1 MFQKKLAEQGE
12 KAMNIH
18 LITVGKL
25 KEKYLQ
31 LGVSEFEKRLQTYC
45 KLKVDEVRDEQAP
58 MQLSEKELLQVK
70 QKEGQ
75 RILQKVKPTEY
86 VIALDIQG
94 VSWTSEQLAQEMDKL
109 STSGKSSIAFIIGG
123 SNGLSDEVLQRANQK
138 LSFSKM
144 TFPHQL
150 MKLILL
156 EQVYRAFKIQRGE
169 PYHK

>member
-31 LGVSEFEKRLQTYC
+31 LGVSEFEKRLQAYC

-150 MKLILL
+150 MKLILM